1 MVEQMKG
8 VRFLAAG
15 EGIGKEF
22 VKD

>member
-1 MVEQMKG
+1 MIEQIKG

-22 VKD
+22 DKD